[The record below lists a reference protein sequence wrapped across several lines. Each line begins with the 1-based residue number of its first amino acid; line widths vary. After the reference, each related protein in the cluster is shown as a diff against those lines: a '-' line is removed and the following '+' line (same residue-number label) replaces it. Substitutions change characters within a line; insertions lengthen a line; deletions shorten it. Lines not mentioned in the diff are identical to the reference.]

1 MLAEHLN
8 GSFMFLS
15 VESRLRLSSRKKWS
29 LKSLGFK
36 QTNLNLELMVC
47 TPYLVKILPDASVV

>member
-1 MLAEHLN
+1 MFAEHLN

-15 VESRLRLSSRKKWS
+15 VESRLCFSSKKMVI
-29 LKSLGFK
+29 KSLGFK

-47 TPYLVKILPDASVV
+47 TPCLVKILPDASVA

>member
-1 MLAEHLN
+1 MFAEHLN

-15 VESRLRLSSRKKWS
+15 VESRLCLSSRKKMVI
-29 LKSLGFK
+29 KSLGFK

-47 TPYLVKILPDASVV
+47 TPCLVKTLPDASVV